1 MEEMRLRNRERAN
14 SGIESSSLGF
24 FNSYFYSGCDPAFD
38 GISSTGSSCKT
49 GHPQVCLADSGSIM
63 AITAE
68 GRDVAHHSEVGLLPT
83 QRLL

>member
-1 MEEMRLRNRERAN
+1 MEEMRLGNRERAN

-49 GHPQVCLADSGSIM
+49 GHPQVRKQRGPRETPAEFGTVAGSGGEELGGHLA
-63 AITAE
+63 E
-68 GRDVAHHSEVGLLPT
+68 
-83 QRLL
+83 